1 MSAKELNIGDY
12 VRTKEGYVCKILKL
26 NEPRYDDGYLDF
38 NDINSPRIYKPN
50 VVKSSP
56 NIIDLIEVGDILKF
70 KNMKHY
76 QEVLAIDNEKL
87 YLTGYIYMSGLQE
100 YKKEIE
106 EDLEWVITH
115 EQIEQM
121 AYKIGE

>member
-1 MSAKELNIGDY
+1 MNIGDY
-12 VRTKEGYVCKILKL
+12 VRVEIEGLSIQRICKIIKIVSD
-26 NEPRYDDGYLDF
+26 EFFYIDIGYFDKE
-38 NDINSPRIYKPN
+38 NII
-50 VVKSSP
+50 KSSP

-121 AYKIGE
+121 AYKIG